1 MKRVRVFVLAL
12 AMGLAAC
19 ATPAD
24 YHARTPAAADGYS
37 EQRLDDT
44 RWRVEFVGD
53 ASASQERVESYLLY
67 RAAELTAARGYDWF
81 LASNHSGETESEI
94 VVEAPP
100 RSAPQSSVWRP
111 LWRHRSRFR
120 WSDWMVRG
128 PDPGEHLEARSGRT
142 FTIDRYAARE
152 DIVMGLGEAPN
163 GAFAAQDVLALV
175 GPTIVRPRSGE

>member
-1 MKRVRVFVLAL
+1 MASLRVFAVAI

-24 YHARTPAAADGYS
+24 YHARTRAAGDGYS
-37 EQRLDDT
+37 EQRLDAT
-44 RWRVEFVGD
+44 RWRVEFAGD

-67 RAAELTAARGYDWF
+67 RAAELTAASGYDWF
-81 LASNHSGETESEI
+81 LASNHSGETESEV

-100 RSAPQSSVWRP
+100 RSAPRSSVWRP

-128 PDPGEHLEARSGRT
+128 PDPGERPEASSGRT
-142 FTIDRYAARE
+142 LTIDRYAARE
-152 DIVMGLGEAPN
+152 DIVMGRGEAPN
-163 GAFAAQDVLALV
+163 GAFAAQEVLTLV
-175 GPTIVRPRSGE
+175 GPTIVRPRPAE